1 MIFSLLRLLD
11 RTDLLSLLSTFTT
24 VRRRI
29 ISEEKKTCQEKKTC
43 PSLQILARG
52 SLLLGLLDNNP
63 EERLVAPLVARLA
76 GTDITAPM
84 RAALLA

>member
-1 MIFSLLRLLD
+1 MLD
-11 RTDLLSLLSTFTT
+11 RTDLLPVLSTFTA

-29 ISEEKKTCQEKKTC
+29 ISEEKKTC
-43 PSLQILARG
+43 PSLKMLARD
-52 SLLLGLLDNNP
+52 SVLLGLLDSNP

-84 RAALLA
+84 REALLA